1 MKLFEKMEKSEV
13 GGKEV
18 KRRKRSAEMGSG
30 VETAKSGDSQPLTQ
44 LADLPSPA
52 VAEEPLEIGAGD
64 TAEIK
69 QEITESATVSV
80 VDTNVT
86 ESSHDAVVTAISDN
100 IQSDVTG
107 NTATSDLP
115 CSDAEIQSLSGVS
128 DACLSPAKSPA
139 KPVVMDGK
147 PPEEFQRME
156 LESNSRDGVG
166 ISTDVKDVV
175 TSETIDTGK
184 RRVKT
189 PRKVSPVKKSKQSGD
204 TLVGDT
210 NGALTETTIPGTIQ
224 TDIKVKDVLKVEKAE
239 DVVTSETV
247 DTGKRRVKTPR
258 KVSPVKKS
266 KQSGDTLVGDT
277 SGALTE
283 TTIPGTIQTDI
294 KVKDVLKVEKADS
307 VISVAK
313 FRAIDGSPK
322 RLATAKLKFGMYS
335 RKPLASRSW
344 VSVDKVDAESSSDI
358 DDQFGDVVDKSTSE
372 SEILTTKA
380 RRGRPV
386 NFFSDILIQSVTV
399 LTCCS
404 ASSSVVVKRVS
415 FIA

>member
-210 NGALTETTIPGTIQ
+210 
-224 TDIKVKDVLKVEKAE
+224 
-239 DVVTSETV
+239 
-247 DTGKRRVKTPR
+247 
-258 KVSPVKKS
+258 
-266 KQSGDTLVGDT
+266 